1 MHDVDIAIIGG
12 GPIGLAAGIAL
23 DALGYRVQVI
33 ERRAAQAALDD
44 RRILAL
50 SEGSRLI
57 LSRLGVWQRLSQA
70 TPITTIEVSDAQ
82 HPARV
87 TLRAEEA
94 RVCAMGHV
102 TTFNR
107 LHAAL
112 CAQIDSRAPALVRY
126 GLAAEMVEATA
137 NGVHIKFEGEAAP
150 ALTAKLAIH
159 AEGTSGA
166 TMANARIK
174 DYGQW
179 AVVSEVW
186 REHPAGGT
194 AYEHFTERGPLAL
207 LPFDDHHAL
216 IWTVSGDQ
224 HEEILALDDDA
235 FLAKLNPILSPRCG
249 TLTRVSR
256 RGGFALTM
264 RMAHEVTASRQVFLG
279 NAAQQ
284 LHPVAA
290 QGFNLGLRDVW
301 TLRERL
307 WNHPADPGAAQLLSK
322 YARERRADR
331 LGSLWMTDGM
341 IAVFG
346 STNPL
351 LRAGRGAALH
361 ALGAIGSLRA
371 AFARRMM
378 LGSR

>member
-33 ERRAAQAALDD
+33 ERRPAQAALDD

-57 LSRLGVWQRLSQA
+57 LSRLGVWQRLAQA
-70 TPITTIEVSDAQ
+70 TPITSIEVSDAP
-82 HPARV
+82 HPAQV
-87 TLRAEEA
+87 TLNAEEA
-94 RVCAMGHV
+94 RVPALGHV

-112 CAQIDSRAPALVRY
+112 SAQIGTRPAALVRH
-126 GLAAEMVEATA
+126 GQGADVVEVTD
-137 NGVHIKFEGEAAP
+137 NGVRIAFEGEASSPLMA
-150 ALTAKLAIH
+150 ALAIH
-159 AEGTSGA
+159 AEGS
-166 TMANARIK
+166 ANAATAHARTR

-179 AVVSEVW
+179 AIVAEVW
-186 REHPAGGT
+186 GAQPAGST
-194 AYEHFTERGPLAL
+194 AYEHFTEQGPVAL
-207 LPFDDHHAL
+207 LPFDGHHAL
-216 IWTVSGDQ
+216 IWTVPADQ

-235 FLAKLNPILSPRCG
+235 FLARLNPIMASRSG
-249 TLTRVSR
+249 TLGRVSR
-256 RGGFALTM
+256 RGGFPLTL
-264 RMAHEVTASRQVFLG
+264 RMAREVTAARQVFMG

-307 WNHPADPGAAQLLSK
+307 WNRPADPGAAQLLSR
-322 YARERRADR
+322 YASERRADR
-331 LGSLWMTDGM
+331 LGSLWITDGM
-341 IAVFG
+341 IGVFG
-346 STNPL
+346 SANPF
-351 LRAGRGAALH
+351 LRAGRGAALR
-361 ALGAIGSLRA
+361 ALGAVGSLRT

-378 LGSR
+378 LGAR